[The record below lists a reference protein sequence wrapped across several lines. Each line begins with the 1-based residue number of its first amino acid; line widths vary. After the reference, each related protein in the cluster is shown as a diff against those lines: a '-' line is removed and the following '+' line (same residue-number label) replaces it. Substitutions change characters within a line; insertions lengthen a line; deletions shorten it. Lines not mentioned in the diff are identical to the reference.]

1 MQELEKYLEEIAEWL
16 QEAFSICV
24 VGEEGL
30 VLACKTREGGEN
42 AELTSAVLTDV
53 MRSISR
59 IVNEVKKGR
68 LVDNLLSTADAH
80 FLTKQLDDEGKI
92 FLAIGVPRGANLG
105 AVRYVSKVYADK
117 LKAALPEA

>member
-1 MQELEKYLEEIAEWL
+1 MQELQKYLEEIAEWL

-59 IVNEVKKGR
+59 IVNEVRKGR

-80 FLTKQLDDEGKI
+80 FLTKQLDDEGRV

>member
-59 IVNEVKKGR
+59 IVNEVRKGR

-80 FLTKQLDDEGKI
+80 FLTKQLDDEGRV

>member
-80 FLTKQLDDEGKI
+80 FLTKQLDDEGRV

>member
-1 MQELEKYLEEIAEWL
+1 MRELQKYLEEIAEWL
-16 QEAFSICV
+16 GEAFSVCV
-24 VGEEGL
+24 VGDDGL

-42 AELTSAVLTDV
+42 VELTSAVLTDV

-59 IVNEVKKGR
+59 IVDEVKRGR
-68 LVDNLLSTADAH
+68 LVDNLLSTVDAH
-80 FLTKQLDDEGKI
+80 FLTKQLDDEGKA
-92 FLAIGVPRGANLG
+92 FLAIGVPRGSNLG

>member
-80 FLTKQLDDEGKI
+80 FLTKQLDDEGRV

-117 LKAALPEA
+117 LKAALPTA

>member
-24 VGEEGL
+24 VGEDGL
-30 VLACKTREGGEN
+30 MLASKTRPGGEN

-80 FLTKQLDDEGKI
+80 FLTKQLDDEGRV

-117 LKAALPEA
+117 LKAALPTA

>member
-80 FLTKQLDDEGKI
+80 FLTKQLDDEGRV

-105 AVRYVSKVYADK
+105 AVRYVSKVYANK

>member
-59 IVNEVKKGR
+59 IVNEVRKGR

-80 FLTKQLDDEGKI
+80 FLTKQLDDEGRV

-105 AVRYVSKVYADK
+105 AVRYVSKVYANK